1 MRIVVIDGQGGGM
14 GRSIVE
20 RLKERLPGA
29 EIIAVGTNATATAQM
44 VRGGGVRGATGENA
58 VVFNCSQADVV
69 IGPVGIYFANSMLGE
84 VTPRMAEALAA
95 CRAEKFAIPVSR
107 CHIHITGIAEQ
118 SLSAH
123 IEEAVS
129 QILRLQSSGN

>member
-69 IGPVGIYFANSMLGE
+69 IGPVGIYFANSML
-84 VTPRMAEALAA
+84 AEALAA

-129 QILRLQSSGN
+129 QILQLQNGGN